1 MFKNKKI
8 ITLLALSFL
17 ITQFTNAQSDRSPTP
32 AEKNVI
38 LKAVNAVVPIIDRFQ
53 NKDWQKT
60 KGGADEPEDYSVQKH
75 PDVVMGVAPFNDWN
89 FTIPEGSDKYNKI
102 VKPYLDKMAA
112 NPPDGSNQK
121 LIDEYDKEGAKMEEW
136 SNVNV
141 RVFVNIKN
149 LPIKPPHGAVDLKI
163 PGTFFSYKE
172 PATGDKTIGG
182 VDHSKSS
189 YVLAFGNWSTAKL
202 MNDNYQFHFTHPLA
216 TPYLEN
222 IVILI
227 YGAPDR
233 VQEILHNTD
242 WKKINEG
249 LTL

>member
-1 MFKNKKI
+1 MFINKKI

-17 ITQFTNAQSDRSPTP
+17 ITQFTKAQSDRSPTP
-32 AEKNVI
+32 AEANVI
-38 LKAVNAVVPIIDRFQ
+38 QKAVNAVVPVIDGFQ
-53 NKDWQKT
+53 NKDWQIT

-89 FTIPEGSDKYNKI
+89 FTISQESDKYNKI
-102 VKPYLDKMAA
+102 VKPILDKITAT
-112 NPPDGSNQK
+112 PPDGSNQK
-121 LIDEYDKEGAKMEEW
+121 SIDKYNNELADVEEL

-141 RVFVNIKN
+141 QVHVNEKN
-149 LPIKPPHGAVDLKI
+149 LPLKPPHGAVDLKI

-172 PATGDKTIGG
+172 PTTGDKTIGA
-182 VDHSKSS
+182 VDHGKSS
-189 YVLAFGNWSTAKL
+189 YVLAFGNWGTAKL
-202 MNDNYQFHFTHPLA
+202 RDNYYQFHFVHPLG
-216 TPYLEN
+216 TPYIEN

-242 WKKINEG
+242 WKKINGG